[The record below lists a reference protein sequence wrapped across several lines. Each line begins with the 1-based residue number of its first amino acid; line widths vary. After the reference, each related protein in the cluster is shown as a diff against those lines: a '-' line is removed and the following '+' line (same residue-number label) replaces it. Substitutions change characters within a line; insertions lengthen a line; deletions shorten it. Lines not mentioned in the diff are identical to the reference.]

1 MSFETFSI
9 FSQKCMEFLK
19 LFFIVSEASGS
30 ISTLHF
36 LNKPACCKPNEIPPA
51 PENKSTKFMFNLL
64 QSTFL
69 VSTISQFELKR
80 SESKSDFKAL
90 YLLIFL
96 SCALLSKFTLYG
108 SDLQKIFNLKQQNT
122 LK

>member
-1 MSFETFSI
+1 MTELSRYI
-9 FSQKCMEFLK
+9 ALK
-19 LFFIVSEASGS
+19 EYIPLG
-30 ISTLHF
+30 
-36 LNKPACCKPNEIPPA
+36 KPN
-51 PENKSTKFMFNLL
+51 
-64 QSTFL
+64 
-69 VSTISQFELKR
+69 ISQFELKR

-108 SDLQKIFNLKQQNT
+108 IDLQKIFNLKQQNT